1 MKAFITGIGGFIG
14 QAIAATLL
22 AQDHEV
28 VGYGRNLG
36 QRPLHPAIRRQA
48 RLIEGNV
55 FDATHMVEAAEGCDI
70 LFHCAAL
77 VGPGNYVQ
85 RPVETMEIETTGLR
99 HAVQAALK
107 VKARLVYLSSSAV
120 YGNLAEGVRVKE
132 DDIVAPTSSYAVAK
146 RYNELYLQAQHSENG
161 LSAAILRIFN
171 AYGPGQDETMVVPR
185 FLALALAGQPLPLFG
200 GGGQTRD
207 FVYIDDVAKA
217 AILSAQAAES
227 FDILNVG
234 TGIPTSIAQLA
245 ELVSQAGGRST
256 VTEQP
261 PTPSQRAPVEVSWS
275 VGSTDH
281 LAQRLG
287 FRPKTM
293 LAEGLKLCLAGRGP
307 S

>member
-14 QAIAATLL
+14 QAIAAALL
-22 AQDHEV
+22 AQGHGV
-28 VGYGRNLG
+28 VGYGRSLD
-36 QRPLHPAIRRQA
+36 QRPLRTIIRRQA

-55 FDATHMVEAAEGCDI
+55 LDAANMVEAAEGCDT

-99 HAVQAALK
+99 HAVQAALAL
-107 VKARLVYLSSSAV
+107 KARLVYLSSSAV

-132 DDIVAPTSSYAVAK
+132 ADIVAPTSSYAVAK

-185 FLALALAGQPLPLFG
+185 FLALTQAGQPLPLFG

-207 FVYIDDVAKA
+207 FVYIDDVAEA

-227 FDILNVG
+227 FDILNVS
-234 TGIPTSIAQLA
+234 TGVPTSIAALAQLI
-245 ELVSQAGGRST
+245 SQASGCCA

-281 LAQRLG
+281 MTQRLG
-287 FRPKTM
+287 FCPKIM
-293 LAEGLKLCLAGRGP
+293 LAEGLRLCLTSP
-307 S
+307 SPS